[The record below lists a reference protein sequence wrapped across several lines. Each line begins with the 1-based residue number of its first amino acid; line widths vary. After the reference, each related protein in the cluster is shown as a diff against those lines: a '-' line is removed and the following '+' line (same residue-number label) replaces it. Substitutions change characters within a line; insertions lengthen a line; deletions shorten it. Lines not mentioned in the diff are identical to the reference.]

1 MKTALKFIDLVKT
14 ARSKYIILY
23 RLCPFPFNSQALSCE
38 SHCMLVATAFLC
50 WSRVP
55 WPNITSYFFSKN
67 KGLKVLVS
75 FHLWCVGRNSLQNTK
90 TSHMTRIFRYW
101 DFGERFGGVGWR
113 PRFWSVDLWLKFSKG
128 LGTDCSIFQ
137 MTEALTNCQWQVR
150 VGSTAVR
157 ESWMKS
163 RETCQTPAVGQSLKN
178 RRFMRRFMGFI
189 GTWLQS
195 PWISTV
201 TTMRWD

>member
-1 MKTALKFIDLVKT
+1 MKKNIHPELVTAASEDLGFSTVSIDQFLTHVFCFLMFSAYAAARRIFTDAPVGVHPQFPARKHGFTDCQDFWTPGLSNLQGLILK
-14 ARSKYIILY
+14 IICTIIVY
-23 RLCPFPFNSQALSCE
+23 QLCPFPFNSQALSCE

-101 DFGERFGGVGWR
+101 DFGG
-113 PRFWSVDLWLKFSKG
+113 
-128 LGTDCSIFQ
+128 
-137 MTEALTNCQWQVR
+137 
-150 VGSTAVR
+150 
-157 ESWMKS
+157 
-163 RETCQTPAVGQSLKN
+163 
-178 RRFMRRFMGFI
+178 
-189 GTWLQS
+189 
-195 PWISTV
+195 
-201 TTMRWD
+201 